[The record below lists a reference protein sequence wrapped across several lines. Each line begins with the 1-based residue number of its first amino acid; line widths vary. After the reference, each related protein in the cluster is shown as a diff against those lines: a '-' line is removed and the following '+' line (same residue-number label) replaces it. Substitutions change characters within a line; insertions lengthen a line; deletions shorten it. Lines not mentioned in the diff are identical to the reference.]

1 MWLGIGFGVALA
13 LGLAVALLVAR
24 RGEAVEEPLPW
35 SVGDM
40 ARMQASIMGTLGAVS
55 ITGIVILLGFLTR
68 GGTDAQAVDLN
79 TVTVMFAIA
88 FGYLFN
94 TAYLLTYLP
103 DRTAVGERLYR
114 FYYALCSTLQFRTV
128 NLLVLALTTF
138 TGYYGLT
145 LTVDILAFFVPL
157 GVAGVFLVI
166 AGVSDALGLVRFGEC
181 HVQAAAGVAL
191 ALGFWA
197 AMRFLAVD
205 AAYAQLWMALV
216 FAGVNGLSYV
226 VAGLVPLAPRR
237 PRLAAFLE
245 RHARKLAAID
255 MQVTIV
261 SLALLWMA
269 VAGLV

>member
-13 LGLAVALLVAR
+13 LGLVVALVVAR
-24 RGEAVEEPLPW
+24 RGEAREEPLPW

-68 GGTDAQAVDLN
+68 GEADVTAIDLN

-103 DRTAVGERLYR
+103 DRAAVGERLYR

-138 TGYYGLT
+138 TEFYGLT
-145 LTVDILAFFVPL
+145 LTVDILAFFVPV

-181 HVQAAAGVAL
+181 CVQAAAGVAL
-191 ALGFWA
+191 AFAFWA

-205 AAYAQLWMALV
+205 AAYAQLSMALV

-237 PRLAAFLE
+237 PRLSAFLE